1 MMKTA
6 KYCFTLIELLVV
18 IAIIAILAAMLMPAL
33 SKAREAA
40 RASNCIS
47 NLKGSTAMQQLYAN
61 DNNGFMPS
69 YYWHASRRVSGWMV
83 MSWADQMFENNYGGD
98 EDKTYQCP
106 GAPSPVKNAD
116 ARRVFTYGMYSVNN
130 VKDANGEPRHALY
143 NGKTMVWVG
152 TTDWILRAI
161 ATSRLSKSSEAIL
174 FADSKESNTTDVRV
188 QNSVVTMAYGGGYA
202 ISRHNDRVN
211 MSFVDGHA
219 AAMTRGEIGQILRN
233 NALLSPNPMYAK
245 DPRCMIVLDAN
256 GTRIIGG
263 NDVMF

>member
-6 KYCFTLIELLVV
+6 KICFTLIELLVV

-69 YYWHASRRVSGWMV
+69 YYWHPSRRVSGWMV

-106 GAPSPVKNAD
+106 GAPSPLKNAD
-116 ARRVFTYGMYSVNN
+116 GRRVFTYGMYSINKV
-130 VKDANGEPRHALY
+130 VDASGNPRHALY

-174 FADSKESNTTDVRV
+174 FADSMWEANPRDVRV
-188 QNSVVTMAYGGGYA
+188 QGCTLTMAYGGGYV
-202 ISRHNDRVN
+202 ISRHNDRIN

-219 AAMTRGEIGQILRN
+219 AAMTRGEIGQILRS
-233 NALLSPNPMYAK
+233 NARSSAHPMYAT
-245 DPRCMIVLDAN
+245 DPSLMLTIDAN
-256 GTRIIGG
+256 GARI
-263 NDVMF
+263 DVGF